1 MKPQTLPNPLPH
13 NEGEGRKTTVRSI
26 KKVLISPLLVEERVR
41 VRRDLRIDQTPTEHL
56 LWQKIRGRQLLGL
69 KFRRQHPIGSYVAD
83 FFCPEKK
90 LVIEV
95 DGDVHYFELQQAKDV
110 ARTKYIQSQGYTVI
124 RFTTNDIRN
133 NMNGVM
139 DKILLTLTLSPK
151 GEREYQP

>member
-1 MKPQTLPNPLPH
+1 MVLVIQISGTNTAMKPRL
-13 NEGEGRKTTVRSI
+13 S
-26 KKVLISPLLVEERVR
+26 SPLLFEERVR
-41 VRRDLRIDQTPTEHL
+41 VRRDLRINQTPTEHL

-83 FFCPEKK
+83 FFCPPKK

-95 DGDVHYFELQQAKDV
+95 DGDVHYFELQHAKDV
-110 ARTKYIQSQGYTVI
+110 TRTHYIESQGYTVI
-124 RFTTNDIRN
+124 RFTNNDIRN

-151 GEREYQP
+151 GKRESQP